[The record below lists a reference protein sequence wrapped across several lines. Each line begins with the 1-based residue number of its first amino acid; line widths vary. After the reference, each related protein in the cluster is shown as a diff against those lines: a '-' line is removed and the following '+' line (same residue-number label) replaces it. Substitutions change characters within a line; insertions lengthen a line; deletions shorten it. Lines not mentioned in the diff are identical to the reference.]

1 MPWILF
7 IGAEVAIERSTIL
20 HLTSVMQ
27 HALKR
32 LLPAIERAIL
42 ADPYRGRHWSQA
54 RPSVIHKHTRLWIHQ
69 GLWWRH
75 AKKTD
80 RIFFVMTWQLNRP
93 SVGKDAQRI
102 DWGSLLPV
110 EDRLGIKGQW
120 LDGNGLPLLSAQKR
134 AVLGK

>member
-69 GLWWRH
+69 GLWVAPRE
-75 AKKTD
+75 
-80 RIFFVMTWQLNRP
+80 
-93 SVGKDAQRI
+93 
-102 DWGSLLPV
+102 
-110 EDRLGIKGQW
+110 EDRSH
-120 LDGNGLPLLSAQKR
+120 LLCYDLAT
-134 AVLGK
+134 